1 MCVCVC
7 VCVCVHVCV
16 FVYNVW
22 GMTVCVARKRAR
34 EYVLLMC
41 MRVCLSILFLNSLL
55 SIKPIIPEVKC
66 MYFIKHI
73 I

>member
-7 VCVCVHVCV
+7 VCVCVFVC
-16 FVYNVW
+16 NVW

-41 MRVCLSILFLNSLL
+41 MRVCLSILFLTSLL
-55 SIKPIIPEVKC
+55 SIKSIISEVKV
-66 MYFIKHI
+66 YVLY
-73 I
+73 

>member
-7 VCVCVHVCV
+7 
-16 FVYNVW
+16 NVW

-41 MRVCLSILFLNSLL
+41 MRVH
-55 SIKPIIPEVKC
+55 VYQY
-66 MYFIKHI
+66 YF
-73 I
+73 